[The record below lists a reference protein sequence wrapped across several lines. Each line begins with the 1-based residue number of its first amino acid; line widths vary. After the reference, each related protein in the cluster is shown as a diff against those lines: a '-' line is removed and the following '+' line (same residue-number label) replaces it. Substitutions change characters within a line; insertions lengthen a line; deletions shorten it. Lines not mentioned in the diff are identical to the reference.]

1 MMARRRPFRVIIHR
15 DGLAA
20 LVNVFCCHLANW
32 SNGLGGR
39 GDIGMEVHRN
49 GWFWGQWV
57 VDWGKRSSGQRAIV
71 RNLAVHPENRA
82 KGKAKRI

>member
-1 MMARRRPFRVIIHR
+1 
-15 DGLAA
+15 
-20 LVNVFCCHLANW
+20 
-32 SNGLGGR
+32 
-39 GDIGMEVHRN
+39 MEVHGN